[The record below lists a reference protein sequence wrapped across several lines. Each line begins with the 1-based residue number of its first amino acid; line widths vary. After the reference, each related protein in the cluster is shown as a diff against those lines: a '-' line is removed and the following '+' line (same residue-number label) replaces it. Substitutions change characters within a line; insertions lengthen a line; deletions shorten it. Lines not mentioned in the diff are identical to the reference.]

1 MDSVLLAE
9 EEPDPPVHVHHRD
22 PAAGRLLLLL
32 FFRDICLHIKTAQF
46 FIQFLQFFVRHSA
59 PIIGNPDV
67 EPFLTRTDPDHKM
80 TFSDLSL
87 DPVVD
92 GIFHDRL
99 QSQLGKLAHKRFL
112 FILTVIADPQIQLAA
127 KTKLLDIIIIF
138 HICQFF
144 FQCDQVIYLGN
155 GIAEVSCQCLR
166 HLRNRIHPCDQRL
179 CPDAFQSIIKKM
191 GIDLIL

>member
-1 MDSVLLAE
+1 MNSILLAE
-9 EEPDPPVHVHHRD
+9 EELDPPVHVHHRD
-22 PAAGRLLLLL
+22 PAVGRLLLLL

-99 QSQLGKLAHKRFL
+99 QCQLRKFALQKIHLREIVVRIPV
-112 FILTVIADPQIQLAA
+112 ILDLQVQFRTESELLNIVII
-127 KTKLLDIIIIF
+127 LDIGKFVLQRHEIF
-138 HICQFF
+138 
-144 FQCDQVIYLGN
+144 QV
-155 GIAEVSCQCLR
+155 
-166 HLRNRIHPCDQRL
+166 
-179 CPDAFQSIIKKM
+179 
-191 GIDLIL
+191 